1 MLQATRIHWQEYLIE
16 AFGLGMFM
24 ISAGV
29 VVTLLESS
37 ILSVPSFISDPFV
50 RRVLIGL
57 AMGIT
62 AISLI
67 YSPWGKRSG
76 AHLNPAV
83 TITFFR
89 LGKLSPL
96 DTFGYILAQFLGG
109 LAGTFLVATSF
120 KTFFTTPP
128 VNYIVTVPSKS
139 WFLALIVEL
148 LMAFALMLMVLF
160 FSNHQRL
167 AKFTGLLA
175 GTLVANYI
183 IFAAPISGM
192 SINPARSF
200 ASAFSADI
208 WTAFWIYY
216 FAPPLGMLLAAQVY
230 LKYPQR
236 PQVICG
242 KLCPNSETPCLC
254 QHCCCEDME

>member
-16 AFGLGMFM
+16 ALGLGIFM
-24 ISAGV
+24 IVAGV
-29 VVTLLESS
+29 VVTSLESS
-37 ILSVPSFISDPFV
+37 ILSVPSLISEPFL

-62 AISLI
+62 AIALI

-76 AHLNPAV
+76 AHFNPAV
-83 TITFFR
+83 TLTFFR
-89 LGKLSPL
+89 LGKLSAF
-96 DTFGYILAQFLGG
+96 DAFCYILAQFLGG
-109 LAGTFLVATSF
+109 LTGIALVATIF
-120 KTFFTTPP
+120 KTFFTAPP

-148 LMAFALMLMVLF
+148 SMAFALMLMVLF
-160 FSNHQRL
+160 VSNHQKL

-200 ASAFSADI
+200 ASAFPAHI

-242 KLCPNSETPCLC
+242 KLCPNSEMPCLC
-254 QHCCCEDME
+254 KHCCCEEME